1 MSGKLLMFAKLSLKS
16 FIYLLTEILS
26 FPDEDVKKIYDKYM
40 IEQTICYHI
49 VTDKDSISLQFE
61 IISDPS
67 SNIPE
72 TRVRDVIFEV
82 IVRTKELILFNHFGT
97 ILMLENLKDQKNL
110 VFKKKKI

>member
-49 VTDKDSISLQFE
+49 VTDKDSTSLQFE

-82 IVRTKELILFNHFGT
+82 IVRTKIYNRIDTSQSFWDNFDAR
-97 ILMLENLKDQKNL
+97 KPKRP
-110 VFKKKKI
+110 KKLGL

>member
-40 IEQTICYHI
+40 IEQIICYHI
-49 VTDKDSISLQFE
+49 LTDTDSTSLQFE
-61 IISDPS
+61 ITSDPS
-67 SNIPE
+67 NNIPE

-82 IVRTKELILFNHFGT
+82 IVSTKIYNRFDTSQSFWDNFDAR
-97 ILMLENLKDQKNL
+97 KPKRQKKL
-110 VFKKKKI
+110 GL

>member
-26 FPDEDVKKIYDKYM
+26 FPNEDVKKIYDKYM

-82 IVRTKELILFNHFGT
+82 IVRTKIYNRIDTSQSFWDNFDARKPKRPIKLGL
-97 ILMLENLKDQKNL
+97 
-110 VFKKKKI
+110 

>member
-1 MSGKLLMFAKLSLKS
+1 MFAKLSLKS

-82 IVRTKELILFNHFGT
+82 IVRTKIYNRIDTSQSFWDNFDARKPKRPIKLGL
-97 ILMLENLKDQKNL
+97 
-110 VFKKKKI
+110 

>member
-82 IVRTKELILFNHFGT
+82 IVRTKIYNRIDTSQSFWDNFDARKPKRPIKLGL
-97 ILMLENLKDQKNL
+97 
-110 VFKKKKI
+110 

>member
-1 MSGKLLMFAKLSLKS
+1 MFAKLSLKS

-49 VTDKDSISLQFE
+49 VTDKDSTSLQFE

-67 SNIPE
+67 SDIPE
-72 TRVRDVIFEV
+72 TRVRDVI
-82 IVRTKELILFNHFGT
+82 VRTKIYNRIDTSQSFWDNFDAR
-97 ILMLENLKDQKNL
+97 KPKRP
-110 VFKKKKI
+110 KKLGL